1 MLLKELE
8 KKISLIKKKKI
19 NMGSTSFKVQ
29 YKLKGWFGLIGLP
42 FGEEQQ
48 SWRVWPH
55 CSHTNHQQHTN
66 HAPQSNCNEA
76 TQLALLTQSTVWMAS
91 PRSNPSSQKLEH
103 DSSYSIPILKKNIH
117 FNIHKL
123 LHITNKNKKKQHKI
137 WLKKCLTSIMV
148 VESVEGVRIWEI
160 LTWAEPQRF

>member
-1 MLLKELE
+1 MLPKELE

-103 DSSYSIPILKKNIH
+103 DSSYSIPILKKT
-117 FNIHKL
+117 F
-123 LHITNKNKKKQHKI
+123 
-137 WLKKCLTSIMV
+137 
-148 VESVEGVRIWEI
+148 I
-160 LTWAEPQRF
+160 LTFTNYYI